1 MTELTESPARFRDS
15 KYTQNL
21 TILRVAAGARCLCPS
36 LEYPQVWVT
45 NCNEIQVKPV
55 HFEGQPEHITY
66 VLLASSVTV
75 ANQSCS
81 AAIELVLNHGEYLH
95 ETQISRRGITM

>member
-1 MTELTESPARFRDS
+1 MTELTGSPARFRDS

-45 NCNEIQVKPV
+45 NCTEIQIKPV

-75 ANQSCS
+75 DSQSCS
-81 AAIELVLNHGEYLH
+81 AAIKSVLNHGEYLH
-95 ETQISRRGITM
+95 ETQTSRRGITM